1 MAVQIGIFDSILDM
15 TKKLVQELEQ
25 SPDAWKAKDASG
37 GNTETTASLHE
48 QLVGAA
54 SDITNATNR
63 IVVEVNQMHDSVR
76 AAVLALMA
84 TDQSAADDGKLILS
98 MLDNVEAQAPTSS
111 SSSST
116 GGLK

>member
-1 MAVQIGIFDSILDM
+1 
-15 TKKLVQELEQ
+15 
-25 SPDAWKAKDASG
+25 
-37 GNTETTASLHE
+37 
-48 QLVGAA
+48 
-54 SDITNATNR
+54 
-63 IVVEVNQMHDSVR
+63 
-76 AAVLALMA
+76 MA